1 MLNFFIKHYTWK
13 KTIYS
18 LVNLTYMIYKVF
30 KFYTKIY
37 HYRYFIYTYLLFYDV
52 MKKIDSFS
60 SHSIACSSFHVLF
73 WEFISVKRSPTLFLK
88 LIFHF
93 NSTPFLIY
101 SKYFFV
107 KDTFF
112 RPDREQSKFLCS
124 IPFVLICSNQTGQKI
139 FRLICNN
146 EFDNSLFQING
157 WHSCTFYILK

>member
-1 MLNFFIKHYTWK
+1 
-13 KTIYS
+13 
-18 LVNLTYMIYKVF
+18 MIYKVF

-60 SHSIACSSFHVLF
+60 SHSIAYSSFHVLF
-73 WEFISVKRSPTLFLK
+73 WKFISLKRSPTLFLK
-88 LIFHF
+88 LIFILIPRHF
-93 NSTPFLIY
+93 WYILNI
-101 SKYFFV
+101 FV
-107 KDTFF
+107 LFDTFF
-112 RPDREQSKFLCS
+112 RPDRGQSKFLCS

>member
-1 MLNFFIKHYTWK
+1 
-13 KTIYS
+13 
-18 LVNLTYMIYKVF
+18 MIYKVF

-60 SHSIACSSFHVLF
+60 SH
-73 WEFISVKRSPTLFLK
+73 FISCFVLRIYFCEEKPHF
-88 LIFHF
+88 IPQANFHF

-112 RPDREQSKFLCS
+112 RPDRGQSKFLCS
-124 IPFVLICSNQTGQKI
+124 IPFVLICSNQTRQKI